1 MAGTKIKDEFK
12 ELISPFLR
20 FKLKDLKDR
29 FGENSREYIA
39 IAKQYIR
46 DPNEK
51 LIVENLEKLTNIKAN
66 YNLVDKGDE
75 NWQIDISEISK
86 IIKNN
91 KINFNEN
98 YLYKT
103 LKKYYF

>member
-1 MAGTKIKDEFK
+1 MI
-12 ELISPFLR
+12 L
-20 FKLKDLKDR
+20 LKNC
-29 FGENSREYIA
+29 FPNNTIINIANSMNYKVSE
-39 IAKQYIR
+39 
-46 DPNEK
+46 
-51 LIVENLEKLTNIKAN
+51 IVENLEKLTNIKAN

-75 NWQIDISEISK
+75 NWQIDISEISE

>member
-1 MAGTKIKDEFK
+1 MNYKV
-12 ELISPFLR
+12 
-20 FKLKDLKDR
+20 
-29 FGENSREYIA
+29 RE
-39 IAKQYIR
+39 
-46 DPNEK
+46 
-51 LIVENLEKLTNIKAN
+51 IVESFEKLTNIKAN

-75 NWQIDISEISK
+75 NWQIDISDIFE

-91 KINFNEN
+91 KIKFNEK